1 MCYLRSNYL
10 RRAQLAQPCPSAHC
24 IVSQM
29 LRCRSRFAVEKE
41 LIDKALK
48 QGDKRV
54 NLRPI
59 SDICFSII
67 LNEYLVLKLLGWRL
81 GVYLLFIFT
90 VFIYLFFETAK
101 CFSEVVY
108 VQKLQV
114 IHFRPVFDFC
124 VFSFTH
130 FALQVLVSSYS
141 LICSIFNV

>member
-1 MCYLRSNYL
+1 
-10 RRAQLAQPCPSAHC
+10 
-24 IVSQM
+24 M
-29 LRCRSRFAVEKE
+29 LRCWSRFTVEKE

-67 LNEYLVLKLLGWRL
+67 LDEYLVLKLLGWRL

-90 VFIYLFFETAK
+90 VFIYLFIETAK

-108 VQKLQV
+108 V
-114 IHFRPVFDFC
+114 
-124 VFSFTH
+124 
-130 FALQVLVSSYS
+130 
-141 LICSIFNV
+141 